1 MTHTLVVVV
10 LCLVWCAWWWTSYW
24 LW

>member
-1 MTHTLVVVV
+1 MTHILVV